1 MAEKNIQ
8 NNDFIFTRSFLIANV
23 ENLLENL
30 SQRRQAKKIESDDL
44 FGSGGDGE
52 TQTEMKFITEFVTQ
66 SKLDILLQEKD
77 FLGLY
82 ISGNPLQDYSDLVS
96 WIQDNTFR
104 DDIYLIVINKI
115 RKIFT
120 KANKMMFALAISTPD
135 QDLEAIIFPKKAMEF
150 SPILQEKQLF
160 WVKGKFSQKEKKQVE
175 KFSEEGDVREF
186 DELPKILIDEIQPFE
201 KGIAPLFE
209 KENLSL
215 TANRQKM
222 IDSLDWVKLKIQP
235 YSYQDDEMRLTS
247 SSQSINDKKTNNIVL
262 SKAPIVLKLG
272 KSLGTVKL
280 KVIKSALL
288 KSEKEGYIEVQIEV
302 EGNDGWKKAKGS
314 FWATKDLIN
323 DIT

>member
-1 MAEKNIQ
+1 MEEKNIQ

-30 SQRRQAKKIESDDL
+30 GQRRQAKKIESDDL
-44 FGSGGDGE
+44 FGNGGSDE
-52 TQTEMKFITEFVTQ
+52 IKTEMKFVTEFTPQ

-82 ISGNPLQDYSDLVS
+82 ISGNPLQDYSDLVH

-186 DELPKILIDEIQPFE
+186 DELPKILIDEIQSFE

-222 IDSLDWVKLKIQP
+222 IDSLDWIKLKTKP
-235 YSYQDDEMRLTS
+235 HSYQDNSLQLTN
-247 SSQSINDKKTNNIVL
+247 SSQSMNNKETKDTTLNKTPTI
-262 SKAPIVLKLG
+262 LKLS
-272 KSLGTVKL
+272 KSLGTDKL
-280 KVIKSALL
+280 KEIKSALL
-288 KSEKEGYIEVQIEV
+288 KSPKEGYIEVQIEV

-314 FWATKDLIN
+314 FWATEDVIKSI
-323 DIT
+323 